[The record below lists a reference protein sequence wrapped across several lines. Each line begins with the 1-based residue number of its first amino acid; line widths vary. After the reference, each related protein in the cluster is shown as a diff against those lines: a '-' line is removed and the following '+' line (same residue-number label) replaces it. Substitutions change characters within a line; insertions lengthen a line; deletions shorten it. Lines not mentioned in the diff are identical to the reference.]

1 MMVRKII
8 AISAFSISAA
18 LAFSQASNS
27 TQSHSSEVTQL
38 SFVGNS
44 VFSAGE
50 DGFLVKWTDDDMGEH
65 FQVSELGI
73 KLMACNPNGHEVA
86 VYETD
91 GGSINRV
98 SVWNWK
104 NHTKKY
110 TVKMPAAVTSLA
122 YSAKGNFLFCGTASS
137 LGAMVLNASSGA
149 ILGNKIKDGTGIVN
163 FITTSDTENT
173 AVMYAPNGTLSY
185 YNLKSGTRKARFNT
199 EENLSNL
206 TMFNKS
212 IFFAGKR
219 DGQIFVLH
227 GTSGKTVA
235 SFNAANSLLVNSSD
249 KGDLYYI
256 VNGSGQFSIFTVA
269 NENNRSVS
277 APSRIRTFSGLKP
290 REKITAAVFD
300 NELIYAGT
308 SAGNIYKF
316 DFLPHERVDSI
327 IPITEKMYDHIWD
340 VAGVDDGF
348 YFLTEDALYKSS
360 YESESIEKKGRND
373 GFTDVVPYK
382 NNAVLWSH
390 GTRKSPVLCDLSSDR
405 KSVV

>member
-1 MMVRKII
+1 M
-8 AISAFSISAA
+8 
-18 LAFSQASNS
+18 
-27 TQSHSSEVTQL
+27 
-38 SFVGNS
+38 
-44 VFSAGE
+44 
-50 DGFLVKWTDDDMGEH
+50 D
-65 FQVSELGI
+65 
-73 KLMACNPNGHEVA
+73 
-86 VYETD
+86 
-91 GGSINRV
+91 
-98 SVWNWK
+98 
-104 NHTKKY
+104 
-110 TVKMPAAVTSLA
+110 
-122 YSAKGNFLFCGTASS
+122 
-137 LGAMVLNASSGA
+137 
-149 ILGNKIKDGTGIVN
+149 
-163 FITTSDTENT
+163 
-173 AVMYAPNGTLSY
+173 
-185 YNLKSGTRKARFNT
+185 
-199 EENLSNL
+199 
-206 TMFNKS
+206 
-212 IFFAGKR
+212 
-219 DGQIFVLH
+219 
-227 GTSGKTVA
+227 
-235 SFNAANSLLVNSSD
+235 SSD

-390 GTRKSPVLCDLSSDR
+390 GTRKSPVLCDLSSGTQKPLFNPTGTVQKLRVFGDVLIEVEANSTVMSYDLASGKR
-405 KSVV
+405 EVLYSGTSVQDAVLLGSTDLYVAKTKSTVPTSPLIYVNTRTKETVPFNLKYEIVYSLAVDAANPSKIYGIALDSDSAGKLSTAIFEYNTQTKSARSMMPIQEEDGDAFIYLNSSVLYTNLGKNLIRSHNLSSNRDFQYKRSASLPLKVARNGGRVVVLNRDGSVSWYNSEIANVLADWYLAVDGSWMAF